1 MLSIYRRLLQAMQ
14 PKKWWSDSKC
24 TSGIQTQKCQTKA
37 FLYTY
42 VLKRPKYYFSFVILK
57 GTNVILE
64 AKEDPPADRQKWK
77 RSTPDNEGWFTLQN
91 PNSERYLTA
100 ISAVDTIISGK
111 E

>member
-1 MLSIYRRLLQAMQ
+1 M
-14 PKKWWSDSKC
+14 
-24 TSGIQTQKCQTKA
+24 
-37 FLYTY
+37 FF
-42 VLKRPKYYFSFVILK
+42 VLLK

-100 ISAVDTIISGK
+100 ISAVNTIISGK
-111 E
+111 EYSFLDFIGKISTKSFPFLHISFFNTNVCPA